1 MSSKVTNPISSKTFN
16 KNGLSLK
23 FYTVATPKLPS
34 VYMYI
39 KIDTNQKDLLHSLSI
54 KYTREKLLKFGSH
67 ANNNAYSMIP
77 GVNGIVIN
85 CPENKITN
93 NILQYI
99 TYLKKAQL
107 KPAQFYSSGKGNY
120 SVLVKDLDKLDITI
134 IGKCKTFSK
143 NCINVSEVVPKIS
156 KLMESISAV
165 SINKRDEIQN
175 PKFEKC
181 ETISVKATNANV
193 VDAVLLL
200 HNCGCGTECGLKTTA
215 SGFEICKC
223 CCSCCCLNYADTF
236 RAQLKAFRGQFGAI
250 GSKKDA
256 KSKAKCEFVCEL
268 GKMITGVK
276 GVEKSMKDEDVSSI
290 DSESIAIVKNTIKQ
304 CCK

>member
-1 MSSKVTNPISSKTFN
+1 MSVKTNPVASKSFS
-16 KNGLSLK
+16 KGGISLK
-23 FYTVATPKLPS
+23 FKTEATPKLPS

-39 KIDTNQKDLLHSLSI
+39 KIDTTQKDLLYCLSI
-54 KYTREKLLKFGSH
+54 KYTNEKLLKFGSH
-67 ANNNAYSMIP
+67 ANNNAYNMIP

-99 TYLKKAQL
+99 TYLKKSQL
-107 KPAQFYSSGKGNY
+107 KPVQFYSSSKGSY
-120 SVLVKDLDKLDITI
+120 SALMKDIDKLDITI
-134 IGKCKTFSK
+134 VGKCKTFAK
-143 NCINVSEVVPKIS
+143 NCINVSQTVPKIS
-156 KLMESISAV
+156 KLMDSLSAI
-165 SINKRDEIQN
+165 SINKREDIQN

-181 ETISVKATNANV
+181 EMISVKAGNGNV

-200 HNCGCGTECGLKTTA
+200 NACGCCGLKTTS

-223 CCSCCCLNYADTF
+223 CCCGCSNYADTF

-256 KSKAKCEFVCEL
+256 KAKAKCEFIIEL

-276 GVEKSMKDEDVSSI
+276 GVEKSM
-290 DSESIAIVKNTIKQ
+290 SESDASGIDAESIKIVKDTLKQ

>member
-1 MSSKVTNPISSKTFN
+1 MSSKINTVSNKSFSKGGIT
-16 KNGLSLK
+16 LK
-23 FYTVATPKLPS
+23 FKTVSTPKSPS

-39 KIDTNQKDLLHSLSI
+39 KIDTSQKDLLYCLSV
-54 KYTREKLLKFGSH
+54 KYTKEKLLKFGSH
-67 ANNNAYSMIP
+67 ANNNAYNMIP
-77 GVNGIVIN
+77 GINGIIIN

-99 TYLKKAQL
+99 TYLKKTQL
-107 KPAQFYSSGKGNY
+107 KPNQFYSSGKGSY
-120 SVLVKDLDKLDITI
+120 TSLMKDIDKLDITI
-134 IGKCKTFSK
+134 VGKCKTFSK
-143 NCINVSEVVPKIS
+143 NCINVSQTVPKIS
-156 KLMESISAV
+156 KLMDSIS
-165 SINKRDEIQN
+165 SIAITKREDIQN

-181 ETISVKATNANV
+181 EMISVKAGNGNV

-200 HNCGCGTECGLKTTA
+200 SKCGCCGLRTTS

-223 CCSCCCLNYADTF
+223 CCCCGCLEYADTF

-256 KSKAKCEFVCEL
+256 KAKAKCEFVIEL
-268 GKMITGVK
+268 GKMITSVK
-276 GVEKSMKDEDVSSI
+276 GVEKTMSDNEACGVDA
-290 DSESIAIVKNTIKQ
+290 ESIKIVKDTLKQ